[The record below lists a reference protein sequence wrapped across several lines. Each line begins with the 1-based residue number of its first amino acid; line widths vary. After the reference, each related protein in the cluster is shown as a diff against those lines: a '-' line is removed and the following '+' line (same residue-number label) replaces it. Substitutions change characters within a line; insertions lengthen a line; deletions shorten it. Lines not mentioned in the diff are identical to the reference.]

1 MINRK
6 VKNIPQIIDEWLE
19 NKISKAEFEFS
30 CGGDSMNDTQIYL
43 YDKEGKTIKNNNI
56 EYFIDDEIYGRI
68 RFYEASDGHY
78 LGEFG
83 KVIIV
88 LNENKTD
95 FIFEKISSQEFNE
108 EKSVTILI
116 DLTDLEKSFLSENIK
131 LIIGTS
137 ETDIENSLT
146 NLIWKKDKILTKNDE
161 DIINSIFNKF
171 INKLNN
177 FPIYLENNESLDGLV
192 RGEGE
197 LSDNEL
203 EIKLEYN
210 IHKIIKESF

>member
-43 YDKEGKTIKNNNI
+43 YDEEGKTLKNDNI
-56 EYFIDDEIYGRI
+56 EYFIEDEVYGRI
-68 RFYEASDGHY
+68 RFYDASDGHY

-83 KVIIV
+83 KVFIV

-95 FIFEKISSQEFNE
+95 FIFEKIASQEYNE
-108 EKSVTILI
+108 QKSVTTVIN
-116 DLTDLEKSFLSENIK
+116 LTDLEKSFLSENIK
-131 LIIGTS
+131 LITGTS
-137 ETDIENSLT
+137 ETVIENSLT

-171 INKLNN
+171 LNKLNI
-177 FPIYLENNESLDGLV
+177 FPIYLEDNESLDGLV

-210 IHKIIKESF
+210 IYKIVKNSF

>member
-108 EKSVTILI
+108 EKSATILI

-137 ETDIENSLT
+137 ETVIENSLT

>member
-43 YDKEGKTIKNNNI
+43 YDKEGKTVKNNNI
-56 EYFIDDEIYGRI
+56 EYFIDDEIYGRV

-137 ETDIENSLT
+137 ETVIENSLT

>member
-137 ETDIENSLT
+137 ETVIENSLT

>member
-137 ETDIENSLT
+137 ETVIENSLT

-177 FPIYLENNESLDGLV
+177 FPIYLEDNESLDGLV

>member
-43 YDKEGKTIKNNNI
+43 YDKEGKTVKNNNI
-56 EYFIDDEIYGRI
+56 EYFIDDEIYGRV

-137 ETDIENSLT
+137 ETVIENSLT

-192 RGEGE
+192 RGEGD

>member
-43 YDKEGKTIKNNNI
+43 YDKEGKTVKNNNI
-56 EYFIDDEIYGRI
+56 EYFIDDEIYGRV

-108 EKSVTILI
+108 EKSVTTLI

-137 ETDIENSLT
+137 ETVIENSLT

-177 FPIYLENNESLDGLV
+177 FPIYLEDNESLDGLV

>member
-43 YDKEGKTIKNNNI
+43 YDKEGKTVKNNNI

-108 EKSVTILI
+108 EKSVTTLI

-137 ETDIENSLT
+137 ETVIENSLT

-177 FPIYLENNESLDGLV
+177 FPIYLEDNESLDGLV

>member
-43 YDKEGKTIKNNNI
+43 YDKEGKTVKNNNI
-56 EYFIDDEIYGRI
+56 EYFIDDEIYGRV

-137 ETDIENSLT
+137 ETVIENSLT

-177 FPIYLENNESLDGLV
+177 FPIYLEDNESLDGLV

>member
-43 YDKEGKTIKNNNI
+43 YDKEGKTVKNNNI

-137 ETDIENSLT
+137 ETVIENSLT

-177 FPIYLENNESLDGLV
+177 FPIYLEDNESLDGLV

-197 LSDNEL
+197 LSNNEL

>member
-43 YDKEGKTIKNNNI
+43 YDKEGKTVKNNNI

-137 ETDIENSLT
+137 ETVIENSLT

>member
-43 YDKEGKTIKNNNI
+43 YDKEGKTVKNNNI
-56 EYFIDDEIYGRI
+56 EYFIDDEIYGRV

-137 ETDIENSLT
+137 ETVIENSLT

-161 DIINSIFNKF
+161 DIINSVFNKF

-177 FPIYLENNESLDGLV
+177 FPIYLEDNESLDGLV

>member
-56 EYFIDDEIYGRI
+56 EYFIDDEIYGRV

-137 ETDIENSLT
+137 ETVIENSLT

>member
-43 YDKEGKTIKNNNI
+43 YDKEGKTVKNNNI

-137 ETDIENSLT
+137 ETVIENSLT

-177 FPIYLENNESLDGLV
+177 FPIYLEDNESLDGLV